1 MQLGGRYL
9 ILFCHSSFRK
19 RQESG
24 VPLKGK
30 QTAQDPLVLRNTLL
44 ELLEA
49 DPPHEEKLLA
59 RFDRLKDEGPVYSS
73 ILYILTHLRFS
84 EAAARK
90 HWKRIRAHRD
100 ALQMGLG
107 RDVGLRVTLLDYF
120 ANLNREL
127 KNPKVIEIAIYERTE
142 RSAVTDGLT
151 SLFNHAFFLQ
161 ALKREVNRCKRHG
174 HETSLVMFDL
184 DDFKKL
190 NDTRGHLE
198 GDRVLMKSAALLK
211 EALRDVDVAARYGGE
226 EFAAI
231 LPDTAKLGARVVAE
245 RIRER
250 IEKHFRRRPSGPKV
264 TVSGGVATF
273 PEDASSL
280 EDLIRRADAA
290 LYRSKAEGK
299 NRITLGQPDRRRHE
313 RIATEHAAT
322 LGPDAAP
329 TPARTKNVS
338 KGGLLMSLPEPL
350 ALGSVVSL
358 EIRAEGAPPMALRGE
373 VVRVDNAGERQ
384 AVYDVAVRLVGEP
397 GSPLALLRR
406 PGKPSEA

>member
-1 MQLGGRYL
+1 M
-9 ILFCHSSFRK
+9 K
-19 RQESG
+19 ESKKT
-24 VPLKGK
+24 P
-30 QTAQDPLVLRNTLL
+30 QDPTALRNTLL

-59 RFDRLKDEGPVYSS
+59 RFDRLKGEGPVYSS

-90 HWKRIRAHRD
+90 HWKRIRSHRD

-107 RDVGLRVTLLDYF
+107 RDVGLRVALLDYF
-120 ANLNREL
+120 VNLNQEL

-151 SLFNHAFFLQ
+151 GLFNHAFFLQ
-161 ALKREVNRCKRHG
+161 ALRREVNRCKRHG
-174 HETSLVMFDL
+174 LETSLVMFDL

-198 GDRVLMKSAALLK
+198 GDRVLMKGAALLK
-211 EALRDVDVAARYGGE
+211 DALRDVDVAARYGGE

-231 LPDTAKLGARVVAE
+231 LPDTAKAGARIVAE

-250 IEKHFRRRPSGPKV
+250 IEATFRRRRGGPKV

-273 PEDASSL
+273 PEDATTL

-299 NRITLGQPDRRRHE
+299 NRITLAQPERRRHE
-313 RIATEHAAT
+313 RLPADHAVRIEAPPV
-322 LGPDAAP
+322 GDAR
-329 TPARTKNVS
+329 ARNVS
-338 KGGLLMSLPEPL
+338 KGGLLVSLDRDVPVGSHVSLVIRPGAGAPL
-350 ALGSVVSL
+350 AMS
-358 EIRAEGAPPMALRGE
+358 GE
-373 VVRVDNAGERQ
+373 VVRIEKGKEAPF
-384 AVYDVAVRLVGEP
+384 DVAVRLSGPGFEP
-397 GSPLALLRR
+397 MVLLRR
-406 PGKPSEA
+406 GN